1 MFQSLAAT
9 FSPLLNIVK
18 ENDGRCTAI
27 LDRNPLYSA
36 RTTRTGDVAL
46 LPYEEDQRDVL
57 AHDAHVLV
65 AELLAY
71 NPVVRVVKEHNLLAD
86 RGVRRVMATAQ
97 NRMERKR
104 LRGTLRI
111 LLYVINTSEEGR
123 LQRKAW
129 MAHWRD

>member
-1 MFQSLAAT
+1 MLKKT
-9 FSPLLNIVK
+9 
-18 ENDGRCTAI
+18 TADAQLSWTEI
-27 LDRNPLYSA
+27 PYIQRVLHGQVN
-36 RTTRTGDVAL
+36 VAL

-111 LLYVINTSEEGR
+111 FTCNK
-123 LQRKAW
+123 Q
-129 MAHWRD
+129 